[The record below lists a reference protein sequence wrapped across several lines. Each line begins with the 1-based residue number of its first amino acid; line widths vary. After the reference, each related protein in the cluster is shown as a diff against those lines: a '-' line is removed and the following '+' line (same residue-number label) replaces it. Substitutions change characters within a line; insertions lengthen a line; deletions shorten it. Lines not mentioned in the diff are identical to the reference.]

1 MMDDLKAPLTAS
13 QIINHKLQ
21 MGVAMASEKYLN
33 RDDAPFG
40 DRVWEEIDKAVV
52 EAAKGVLTGR
62 RLLQA
67 ISPDGLGLKT
77 LPFRDTPVPGKTVE
91 GVTVSSSCMIPVA
104 MIQSEFSLSAR
115 DVAAFEEEGVPLD
128 VSQVVKAALALAHQ
142 EDQIVFDG
150 FEPLRVVGLLNTP
163 GNRSVKLRP
172 WNQPGDAVQDI
183 IGAVTELDHAGF
195 PGPYSLAL
203 TPASYNHL
211 FRLYPHSEL
220 TELEHVRQIA
230 TDLVVKAPAIPGGGV
245 LIDTSGPY
253 ANIVLGQDMAASF
266 TGPGPAR
273 YEFALLESVALWV
286 RVPEAICV
294 LK

>member
-1 MMDDLKAPLTAS
+1 
-13 QIINHKLQ
+13 
-21 MGVAMASEKYLN
+21 MASEKYLN
-33 RDDAPFG
+33 RGDAPFG
-40 DRVWEEIDKAVV
+40 DRVWEEIDKVVV
-52 EAAKGVLTGR
+52 ETAKGLLTGR
-62 RLLQA
+62 RLLHT
-67 ISPDGLGLKT
+67 ITPDGLGLKA

-91 GVTVSSSCMIPVA
+91 GVTVSTSCMVPVA

-115 DVAAFEEEGVPLD
+115 DIAAFEENGVPLD
-128 VSQVVKAALALAHQ
+128 VNRVILAALALARQ
-142 EDQIVFDG
+142 EDQVIFEG
-150 FEPLRVVGLLNTP
+150 FPSLNVVGLLNTP
-163 GNRSVKLRP
+163 GCRSVKLRS
-172 WNQPGDAVQDI
+172 WNQPGDAVADI
-183 IGAVTELDHAGF
+183 ISAVTELDQAGF

-230 TDLVVKAPAIPGGGV
+230 TDLVVKAPALSGGGV

-253 ANIVLGQDMAASF
+253 ARIVLGQDMATSF

-273 YEFALLESVALWV
+273 YELAILESLALWIQ
-286 RVPEAICV
+286 VPEAICV

>member
-1 MMDDLKAPLTAS
+1 
-13 QIINHKLQ
+13 

-33 RDDAPFG
+33 RGDAPFG

-52 EAAKGVLTGR
+52 ETAKGLLTGR
-62 RLLQA
+62 RLLHT

-91 GVTVSSSCMIPVA
+91 GVTVTSSCAIPVA

-115 DVAAFEEEGVPLD
+115 DVAAFEEKGIPLD
-128 VSQVVKAALALAHQ
+128 VNQVVKAALALARQ
-142 EDQIVFDG
+142 EDQLIFDG
-150 FEPLRVVGLLNTP
+150 FPPLTTVGLLNTA
-163 GNRSVKLRP
+163 GCRSVKLRP
-172 WNQPGDAVQDI
+172 WNQPGDAVADVI
-183 IGAVTELDHAGF
+183 NAVTELDRAGF

-211 FRLYPHSEL
+211 FQLYPHSEL
-220 TELEHVRQIA
+220 TELDHVRQIA

-253 ANIVLGQDMAASF
+253 ASIVLGQDMATSF

-273 YEFALLESVALWV
+273 YEFAVIESLALWV

-294 LK
+294 LQ

>member
-1 MMDDLKAPLTAS
+1 
-13 QIINHKLQ
+13 
-21 MGVAMASEKYLN
+21 MASEKYLN
-33 RDDAPFG
+33 RGDAPFG
-40 DRVWEEIDKAVV
+40 DRVWEEMDKAVV
-52 EAAKGVLTGR
+52 EAAKGQLTGR
-62 RLLQA
+62 RLLHT

-91 GVTVSSSCMIPVA
+91 GVTVTSSCMIPVA

-115 DVAAFEEEGVPLD
+115 DVAAFEESGVPLD
-128 VSQVVKAALALAHQ
+128 VNQVVKAALAVARQ
-142 EDQIVFDG
+142 EDQLIFEG
-150 FEPLRVVGLLNTP
+150 FQPLGTAGLLNTP
-163 GNRSVKLRP
+163 GVRSTKLRP
-172 WNQPGDAVQDI
+172 WSQPGDAVADI
-183 IGAVTELDHAGF
+183 INAVTELDRAGF

-211 FRLYPHSEL
+211 FQLYPHSEL

-230 TDLVVKAPAIPGGGV
+230 ADLVVKAPAIPGGGV

-253 ANIVLGQDMAASF
+253 ASIVLGQDMATSF

-273 YEFALLESVALWV
+273 YEFAVIESLALWV
-286 RVPEAICV
+286 QVPEAICV